1 MKQFKFI
8 KQTTIL
14 FVSGTAILGTPVT
27 ALAATFNL
35 QEATIADINAAFD
48 AGALSSVGLTQLYLN
63 RIDAYDKQGPSLNSI
78 ITINPNAQETALAL
92 DQERQLTG
100 PRSPLHGIPVIVK
113 DNYDTFD
120 LPTSAGA
127 TIFKDFIPQD
137 DAFQVQKL
145 REAGAIVLAKANLSE
160 FAFSGS
166 ESDSSLGGITRN
178 AYDPA
183 RTPAG
188 SSGGTAVAIAA
199 NFGVVGLGTDTGSSI
214 RNPSSFN
221 SLVGVRPTIGLS
233 SRAGIIP
240 LALSQDVGGPMTR
253 TVTDAAVVLDATA
266 GFDPNDPVTASS
278 TGKIPDYADSL
289 DPNGLQGSRIG
300 VVRALLGPDTNPES
314 AKVNEVINA
323 AIADLDNLGAEV
335 VDDVTIPN
343 LDRILAYPSLSGFE
357 FRDNLND
364 YLAARPE
371 APVRTLTEI
380 IASGGY
386 LPSNETTLIT
396 RNNVEPLETNA
407 RYQEIIRDRPV
418 LTQQSILTALNLNDL
433 DPENDL
439 DALIYPTVT
448 SPPGLIGQPA
458 SFGSNVRLS
467 PFSGF
472 PAVTVPAGFT
482 SDDRP
487 VGIEFLGEA
496 FSESTLLSLA
506 YSYEQ
511 GTLNRLPPTTTP
523 ALPGETFEYEPVPEP
538 SATIGLALF
547 GLTALGLKLKQK
559 RKV

>member
-1 MKQFKFI
+1 MNKFGQFKVLWSARFTHGYTDTTSQNFLNISVKQFKFF

-14 FVSGTAILGTPVT
+14 FVSGTAILGTPVA

-92 DQERQLTG
+92 DRERQLTG
-100 PRSPLHGIPVIVK
+100 PRSSLHGIPVIVK

-127 TIFKDFIPQD
+127 TVFKDFIPQD

-240 LALSQDVGGPMTR
+240 LALSQDVGGPITR

-278 TGKIPDYADSL
+278 TGKISDYADSL
-289 DPNGLQGSRIG
+289 DSNGLQGSRIG

-343 LDRILAYPSLSGFE
+343 LDTILAYPSLSGFE

-364 YLAARPE
+364 YLAAHPE
-371 APVRTLTEI
+371 APVSTLTEI

-386 LPSNETTLIT
+386 LPSNANTLIT

-448 SPPGLIGQPA
+448 SPPGLIGQPT

-472 PAVTVPAGFT
+472 PAITVPAGFT
-482 SDDRP
+482 SDDRS
-487 VGIEFLGEA
+487 I
-496 FSESTLLSLA
+496 THD
-506 YSYEQ
+506 
-511 GTLNRLPPTTTP
+511 
-523 ALPGETFEYEPVPEP
+523 
-538 SATIGLALF
+538 
-547 GLTALGLKLKQK
+547 
-559 RKV
+559 